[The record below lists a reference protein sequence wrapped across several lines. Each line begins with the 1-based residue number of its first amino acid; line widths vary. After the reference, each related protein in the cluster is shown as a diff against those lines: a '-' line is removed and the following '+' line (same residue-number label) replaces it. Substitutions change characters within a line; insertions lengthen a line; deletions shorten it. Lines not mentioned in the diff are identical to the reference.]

1 MSIKWEELSKLLT
14 KKMYK
19 CTSCWQASSKW
30 VGKCPS
36 CDSWNTLIEIEE
48 SNVWWNKAK
57 SKWKQKETL
66 RIISGKQE
74 LNKTQ
79 LTSDELNNVFWW
91 WLTKWSLTLLSGEPW
106 IGKST
111 LAIQIADWFARD
123 KRETLYISSEEN
135 VYQLSARAERLKI
148 SNNSIQILNT
158 SNLEDIIETIEW
170 SIVELIIIDS
180 ISIIASSDLNSS
192 SGSITQIKYI
202 AERLMELAKK
212 TDKSIILIWHV
223 TKDWTISWPK
233 ILEHLVD
240 TVLYLEW
247 SRYENYR
254 ILRSLKNR
262 FWPTD
267 EVWLFLMTEKWMQD
281 LKNPWLEFINKDWTN
296 LSGSA
301 LTMTIEWNRSLLV
314 EIEALTTYTK
324 FWYPKRSCRWINSWK
339 LDLLI
344 AVITK
349 FSDIKLDSYDVYLN
363 ISRWLNIQEPWIDLA
378 IIAAI
383 MSSKKDKSL
392 WKSVFI
398 WEVSLTWIVK
408 NVFNLQKRIDEAI
421 KLWFERIIIPAWII
435 KEKTKSWK
443 IIEVKNIKELEK
455 VI

>member
-1 MSIKWEELSKLLT
+1 
-14 KKMYK
+14 MYK
-19 CTSCWQASSKW
+19 CTNCWQTANKW
-30 VGKCPS
+30 SWKCLN
-36 CDSWNTLIEIEE
+36 CDSWNTLVEIEE
-48 SNVWWNKAK
+48 SSIVWAK
-57 SKWKQKETL
+57 SKNKWKQKETFK
-66 RIISGKQE
+66 IISWKQE
-74 LNKTQ
+74 IDKIELK
-79 LTSDELNNVFWW
+79 SEELNNVFGWW
-91 WLTKWSLTLLSGEPW
+91 ITKWSLTLLSWEPG

-111 LAIQIADWFARD
+111 LSIQIADWFAHS
-123 KRETLYISSEEN
+123 KREALYISSEEN
-135 VYQLSARAERLKI
+135 VYQLSARAERLWI
-148 SNNSIQILNT
+148 QNNAIQILNS

-170 SIVELIIIDS
+170 ATVDLVIIDS
-180 ISIIASSDLNSS
+180 ISIISSADIASSSW
-192 SGSITQIKYI
+192 SITQIKYI

-212 TDKSIILIWHV
+212 TLKSIVLIWHV

-262 FWPTD
+262 FWATD
-267 EVWLFLMTEKWMQD
+267 EVGLFKMTDKWMED
-281 LKNPWLEFINKDWTN
+281 LKNPWLEFINKEWVN

-324 FWYPKRSCRWINSWK
+324 FGYPKRSCRWINSGK

-349 FSDIKLDSYDVYLN
+349 FSEIKLDSYDVYLN
-363 ISRWLNIQEPWIDLA
+363 ISRWLNIQEPGIDLA

-383 MSSKKDKSL
+383 ISSKKNKSL
-392 WKSVFI
+392 WKSIFI

-421 KLWFERIIIPAWII
+421 KLWFEKIIIPSWII
-435 KEKTKSWK
+435 KEKVKNWK
-443 IIEVKNIKELEK
+443 IIEIKNIKELEK
-455 VI
+455 II

>member
-1 MSIKWEELSKLLT
+1 MF
-14 KKMYK
+14 K
-19 CTSCWQASSKW
+19 CSNCAHVSSKW
-30 VGKCPS
+30 IGKCPS
-36 CDSWNTLIEIEE
+36 CDSWNSFIEIEE
-48 SNVWWNKAK
+48 SNIVIGWKTK
-57 SKWKQKETL
+57 SKWKVKEML
-66 RIISGKQE
+66 KIISWKQE
-74 LNKTQ
+74 LNKIQ
-79 LTSDELNNVFWW
+79 LASDELNNVFWW
-91 WLTKWSLTLLSGEPW
+91 GLTKGSLTLLSWEPW

-111 LAIQIADWFARD
+111 LAIQIADRFARD
-123 KRETLYISSEEN
+123 KKETLYISSEEN
-135 VYQLSARAERLKI
+135 VYQLSARAERLGI

-158 SNLEDIIETIEW
+158 SNLEDIIETIE
-170 SIVELIIIDS
+170 SSVVELIIIDS

-192 SGSITQIKYI
+192 SWSITQIKYI

-212 TDKSIILIWHV
+212 SDKSIILIWHV
-223 TKDWTISWPK
+223 TKDGTISWPK

-254 ILRSLKNR
+254 IIRSLKNR

-267 EVWLFLMTEKWMQD
+267 EVGLFMMSEKWMQD
-281 LKNPWLEFINKDWTN
+281 LKNPWLEFINKDWID
-296 LSGSA
+296 LCGSA

-383 MSSKKDKSL
+383 ISSKKDKSL

-408 NVFNLQKRIDEAI
+408 NVFNLQKRIDEAL
-421 KLWFERIIIPAWII
+421 KLWFERIIIPSWII